1 MLDSHY
7 FFAERVEARR
17 FFAQQSQVKWLT
29 ISYVNKETHS
39 DSNITTPVIVKNIIC
54 NNPNRDCNN
63 FFTTITK
70 LSTYFHD
77 FIQIKRLFYNHFTQI
92 TDYASVYNIRKLNV
106 TIYKVFPWNV
116 PKKWRYINKYVLHIL
131 FILSIKFIHTYHNLK
146 NSKSME
152 SNNK

>member
-1 MLDSHY
+1 MIIAYSLICNAR
-7 FFAERVEARR
+7 FALLFCRTRWSTA

-70 LSTYFHD
+70 LFTYFHD

-92 TDYASVYNIRKLNV
+92 TDYASVYNIRKLN
-106 TIYKVFPWNV
+106 YKCN
-116 PKKWRYINKYVLHIL
+116 YIQGVSLKR
-131 FILSIKFIHTYHNLK
+131 SQEMKIHK
-146 NSKSME
+146 
-152 SNNK
+152 